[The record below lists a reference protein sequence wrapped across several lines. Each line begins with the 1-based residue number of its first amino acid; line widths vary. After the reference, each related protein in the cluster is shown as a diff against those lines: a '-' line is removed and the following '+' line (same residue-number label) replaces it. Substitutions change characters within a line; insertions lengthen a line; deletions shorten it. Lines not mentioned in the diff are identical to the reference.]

1 MNWWKK
7 LIRFKDW
14 KLENKFL
21 MLAVMFT
28 LAFTALLPINRIPDE
43 MNHARMS
50 WGVLHE
56 EKKESFNW
64 MKSVGIE
71 ANISPASYRELFATK
86 IDLSSESFKPR
97 LSLKSISFLPQIMG
111 MMLGQIIYPSVGVI
125 VMFGRLFNAIFY
137 IVSVYFLLKYFK
149 FGKRILFFVSL
160 LPIMIQQASS
170 LSYDTMNYIQIML
183 AFGFLS
189 TVYYHRK
196 FDERNLLQTILIAV
210 FLLATKPNNILL
222 LALLPFVPMEFTGKL
237 TALENTKNRLLV
249 WIKGH
254 RYIFYSVALL
264 LVLLGFKYFLRN
276 SGGLLHYARVI
287 LDTLFNNQANPH
299 LNSIL
304 TVGIFGYLG
313 NFTLQLP
320 LWLIFVD
327 VVVLVLTCFYDSSF
341 KFDKLFAETSLL
353 LFIFEIVLIETI
365 MYVAWTPIAI
375 GANANISV
383 GAQGRYFTPFLILLL
398 PTLANL
404 GDFKISERKMDHIMV
419 LTLLMNVVVSLFLAL
434 PFYWHFWIF

>member
-160 LPIMIQQASS
+160 L
-170 LSYDTMNYIQIML
+170 L
-183 AFGFLS
+183 
-189 TVYYHRK
+189 R
-196 FDERNLLQTILIAV
+196 AV
-210 FLLATKPNNILL
+210 GVGEHVQGVHDGQHAQD
-222 LALLPFVPMEFTGKL
+222 
-237 TALENTKNRLLV
+237 
-249 WIKGH
+249 
-254 RYIFYSVALL
+254 
-264 LVLLGFKYFLRN
+264 
-276 SGGLLHYARVI
+276 LH
-287 LDTLFNNQANPH
+287 
-299 LNSIL
+299 
-304 TVGIFGYLG
+304 
-313 NFTLQLP
+313 
-320 LWLIFVD
+320 VD
-327 VVVLVLTCFYDSSF
+327 VGFGDLAGGDGGAAGWRSSIRRSW
-341 KFDKLFAETSLL
+341 A
-353 LFIFEIVLIETI
+353 
-365 MYVAWTPIAI
+365 
-375 GANANISV
+375 
-383 GAQGRYFTPFLILLL
+383 
-398 PTLANL
+398 
-404 GDFKISERKMDHIMV
+404 
-419 LTLLMNVVVSLFLAL
+419 
-434 PFYWHFWIF
+434 